1 MNLLKFV
8 FHVVTSKLIIETDH
22 SLGIKKLKKKVI
34 YLYYLKMNNL
44 QVLDLFFY
52 QTLKW
57 KKQQHWIWWRPGM
70 QQDMLDFY
78 VDSTL
83 VNS

>member
-34 YLYYLKMNNL
+34 YMYYLKMNNL

-52 QTLKW
+52 QTLK
-57 KKQQHWIWWRPGM
+57 
-70 QQDMLDFY
+70 
-78 VDSTL
+78 
-83 VNS
+83 